1 MSELIFRNSIVTPDG
16 TELISQHRHDYV
28 LYTDANGQS
37 FGIDGGNDY
46 LRRTHDAVLFGKD
59 TSITSNSPIEDI
71 RGFLSWGTYGKE
83 GKSPY
88 KRVLLKDMS
97 NNHILAI
104 IETQKIHDL
113 LKEVFYRE
121 LDFRKNN
128 DIYIED

>member
-28 LYTDANGQS
+28 LYMDANGQS

-46 LRRTHDAVLFGKD
+46 LRRTQDAVLFGKD

-71 RGFLSWGTYGKE
+71 RGFFSWGTYGKD

-104 IETQKIHDL
+104 IETQKTHDL